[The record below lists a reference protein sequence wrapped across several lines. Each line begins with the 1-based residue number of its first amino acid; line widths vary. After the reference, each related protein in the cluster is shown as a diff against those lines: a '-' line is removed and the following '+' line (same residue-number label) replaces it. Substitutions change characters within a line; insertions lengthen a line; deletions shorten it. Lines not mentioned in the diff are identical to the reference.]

1 MLLGDPMIRSYY
13 WVCPAQLCLLTLNHR
28 PAAAAEMLQ
37 FTITHRLSLWL
48 CIAGMVIVY
57 VMEVQERDENANSFL
72 AKTKRRGAGFF
83 VAEKR
88 RHMASGAKGSLC
100 VKARQP

>member
-1 MLLGDPMIRSYY
+1 
-13 WVCPAQLCLLTLNHR
+13 
-28 PAAAAEMLQ
+28 MLQ

-57 VMEVQERDENANSFL
+57 VWEVQERDENANSFL

>member
-1 MLLGDPMIRSYY
+1 M
-13 WVCPAQLCLLTLNHR
+13 W
-28 PAAAAEMLQ
+28 
-37 FTITHRLSLWL
+37 
-48 CIAGMVIVY
+48 
-57 VMEVQERDENANSFL
+57 EVQERDENANSFL
-72 AKTKRRGAGFF
+72 AKTKRRVAGFF